1 MKKYSILIVL
11 LILSCSIEQK
21 NFELSGK
28 IDGLN
33 SEKIYLLESNSII
46 LDSTKIDDSSSFT
59 LKCYIEEPQIL
70 TLRLGNSDTDE
81 VEFFAETG
89 TMTLSTTSKRF
100 QFDAQFSGSKQQ
112 LKLKEFNSFI
122 IKFEEEDLELLEL
135 QIQESIKGNQKEID
149 SISIL
154 REKLEKR
161 KILFVI
167 NYITNNSKE
176 IISPYLA
183 LKYNKE
189 IKEVAAI
196 QGGVFTGFD
205 YLTKIYNSYKKE
217 ILESKYGIELKKI
230 IE

>member
-1 MKKYSILIVL
+1 M
-11 LILSCSIEQK
+11 
-21 NFELSGK
+21 SGK
-28 IDGLN
+28 IDGLT

-46 LDSTKIDDSSSFT
+46 LDSTKIDNSSLFT

-70 TLRLGNSDTDE
+70 TLRLGSSDTDQ
-81 VEFFAETG
+81 VKFFAETG
-89 TMTLSTTSKRF
+89 AMTLSTTSKRF

>member
-1 MKKYSILIVL
+1 MKRYSILIL
-11 LILSCSIEQK
+11 FLIFSCTGNQD
-21 NFELSGK
+21 NFTLNGK
-28 IDGLN
+28 IDGLTTG
-33 SEKIYLLESNSII
+33 KIYLLESNNLNSII
-46 LDSTKIDDSSSFT
+46 LDSTEIDNSSKFT
-59 LKCYIEEPQIL
+59 LKCYIEISQIL
-70 TLRLGNSDTDE
+70 ILRLEKSDVDKI
-81 VEFFAETG
+81 EFFAETG
-89 TMTLSTTSKRF
+89 TMTFNTNNKRF
-100 QFDAQFSGSKQQ
+100 QFDSKFSGSKQQ

-122 IKFEEEDLELLEL
+122 IKFEEENLELLEL

-183 LKYNKE
+183 LKYNKD
-189 IKEVAAI
+189 I
-196 QGGVFTGFD
+196 QSD

-217 ILESKYGIELKKI
+217 ISESKYGIELKKI

>member
-11 LILSCSIEQK
+11 LTLSCSIEQK

-28 IDGLN
+28 IDGLT

-46 LDSTKIDDSSSFT
+46 LDSTKIDNSSLFT

-70 TLRLGNSDTDE
+70 TLRLENSDTDE

>member
-1 MKKYSILIVL
+1 M
-11 LILSCSIEQK
+11 
-21 NFELSGK
+21 
-28 IDGLN
+28 
-33 SEKIYLLESNSII
+33 
-46 LDSTKIDDSSSFT
+46 
-59 LKCYIEEPQIL
+59 KCYIEIPQIL
-70 TLRLGNSDTDE
+70 ILRLEKSDVDKI
-81 VEFFAETG
+81 EFFAETG
-89 TMTLSTTSKRF
+89 TMTFNTNNKRF
-100 QFDAQFSGSKQQ
+100 QFDSKFIGSKQQ
-112 LKLKEFNSFI
+112 LKLKEFNLFI

-135 QIQESIKGNQKEID
+135 QIQQSIKGNQKEID

-189 IKEVAAI
+189 IKS
-196 QGGVFTGFD
+196 D

-217 ILESKYGIELKKI
+217 ISESKYGIELKKI

>member
-28 IDGLN
+28 IDGLT

-70 TLRLGNSDTDE
+70 TLRLENSDTDE